1 MVAWVKVIK
10 SLLFLIYE
18 NILKI
23 GEYVIITKEM
33 KRNKNI
39 WQDCE
44 NIFYE
49 QRKILIQKNAE

>member
-1 MVAWVKVIK
+1 MRTSW
-10 SLLFLIYE
+10 
-18 NILKI
+18 KI

-49 QRKILIQKNAE
+49 QRKILIQKKKMLNKENGKFF